1 MHSPI
6 SNKHWEKF
14 LKYGAVV
21 QLVRI
26 PACHA
31 GGRGFESRPHRK
43 NIKKASNSEAFFLDF
58 FKLMTYSVYIIY
70 SSKNNIYYKG
80 YSENLQ
86 KRLREH
92 NEGLS
97 RFTSNKGPWELVWF
111 KEFKTKK
118 EALIEEKRI
127 KKLNHTSILKLI
139 QAG

>member
-1 MHSPI
+1 
-6 SNKHWEKF
+6 
-14 LKYGAVV
+14 
-21 QLVRI
+21 
-26 PACHA
+26 
-31 GGRGFESRPHRK
+31 
-43 NIKKASNSEAFFLDF
+43 
-58 FKLMTYSVYIIY
+58 MTYFVYIIY

-97 RFTSNKGPWELVWF
+97 RFTSDKGTWELVWF
-111 KEFKTKK
+111 KEFETKK
-118 EALIEEKRI
+118 EALKEEKRI